1 MGPARRGSPARNLMQ
16 KRKLIVIGNGMAG
29 ARLLAELL
37 ARGGE
42 RYDITAF
49 GDEPGGAYNRI
60 LLSDVLNGSK
70 APTSIVTHPLD
81 WYERG
86 GVKLRAG
93 EKIVSIDRHNQ
104 TVKSDAGATDAF
116 DELVIATGSRALV
129 PPLEGL
135 ISASG
140 ERKKGVFAM
149 RTLADCHN
157 IAGYAAKVGRAA
169 VVGGGLLGLE
179 AARGL
184 MQHGAQVHLIHR
196 SSCLMSAQLDQNASD
211 LLRRQIEMM
220 GITVHLDKQTTGL
233 IGEEQVAG
241 LKFRDETEL
250 RCDMVVLACGI
261 TPNVELARESGLA
274 VERAIVV
281 DDGLEVAPH
290 IYAIGEC
297 AQHCGVTYG
306 LVAPVW
312 DQARVLAQRLSGQNP
327 DAQYQGS
334 NISTR
339 LKVMGVELASMGETR
354 EREGDEVI
362 QYVEARKGR
371 YKKLVIRDNRL
382 AGAILLGDARKAAM
396 LMQVFDSQM
405 ALPDERASLFFDIG
419 KAAVADVTTLADDA
433 TVCNC
438 NAVSAGTIR
447 DSIKGGADDLGKVMA
462 ATRAGTG
469 CGTCK
474 GLVKEFV
481 VRP

>member
-1 MGPARRGSPARNLMQ
+1 MS

-37 ARGGE
+37 ARAGG
-42 RYDITAF
+42 DKFQITVF

-70 APTSIVTHPLD
+70 VPDAIVTHPLD
-81 WYERG
+81 WYQRAG
-86 GVKLRAG
+86 IHLRAG
-93 EKIVSIDRHNQ
+93 ERIVEINRESQ
-104 TVKSDAGATDAF
+104 TVTSDGGTVYPF

-129 PPLEGL
+129 PPMTGL
-135 ISASG
+135 TTPGG
-140 ERKKGVFAM
+140 ERLKGVFVM
-149 RTLADCHN
+149 RTLTDCHN
-157 IAGYAAKVGRAA
+157 IAGYATKAQRAA
-169 VVGGGLLGLE
+169 VIGGGLLGLE

-211 LLRRQIEMM
+211 LLQRQIEMM
-220 GITVHLDKQTTGL
+220 GITVHLDKQTSGL
-233 IGEEQVAG
+233 LGNEQVSG
-241 LKFRDETEL
+241 LSFRDGTEL

-261 TPNVELARESGLA
+261 TPNVELAQGADLP

-281 DDGLEVAPH
+281 DDGLQVAPH
-290 IYAIGEC
+290 IYAVGEC
-297 AQHCGVTYG
+297 AQHRGITYG

-312 DQARVLAQRLSGQNP
+312 EQARVLAQRLSGQNP
-327 DAQYQGS
+327 DAKYGGS
-334 NISTR
+334 KTSTR
-339 LKVMGVELASMGETR
+339 LKVMGVELASMGEAR

-382 AGAILLGDARKAAM
+382 AGAVLLGDARKAAM
-396 LMQVFDSQM
+396 LMQMFDGQT
-405 ALPDERASLFFDIG
+405 ALPDERAALIFDIG

-438 NAVSAGTIR
+438 NAVDAGAIR
-447 DSIKGGADDLGKVMA
+447 CAIKDGADELSKVME

-474 GLVKEFV
+474 GLVKEFLAK
-481 VRP
+481 

>member
-1 MGPARRGSPARNLMQ
+1 MQ

-37 ARGGE
+37 ARGGGDK
-42 RYDITAF
+42 YQITVF

-70 APTSIVTHPLD
+70 APDSIVTHPLD

-86 GVKLRAG
+86 GVALRAG
-93 EKIVSIDRHNQ
+93 ERIVSIDRHHQ
-104 TVKSDAGATDAF
+104 TATSDKGAVESF
-116 DELVIATGSRALV
+116 DELVIATGSRALI
-129 PPLEGL
+129 PPLTGL
-135 ISASG
+135 QGASG
-140 ERKKGVFAM
+140 ARLKGVFAM

-157 IAGYAAKVGRAA
+157 IAGYAAKAGRAA
-169 VVGGGLLGLE
+169 VIGGGLLGLE

-196 SSCLMSAQLDQNASD
+196 SSCLMSAQLDQSASD
-211 LLRRQIEMM
+211 LLCNQIEMM
-220 GITVHLDKQTTGL
+220 GISVHLDKQTVGL
-233 IGEEQVAG
+233 NGDEQVTG
-241 LKFRDETEL
+241 LKFRDGTEL

-261 TPNVELARESGLA
+261 VPNVELARKAALP

-281 DDGLEVAPH
+281 DDGLQVAPH
-290 IYAIGEC
+290 IYAVGEC
-297 AQHCGVTYG
+297 AQHRGITYG

-312 DQARVLAQRLSGQNP
+312 EQARVLAQLLSGCNP
-327 DAQYQGS
+327 GAHYQGS
-334 NISTR
+334 NVSTR
-339 LKVMGVELASMGETR
+339 LKVMGVELASMGEAR
-354 EREGDEVI
+354 EREGDEVV
-362 QYVEARKGR
+362 QYTETRRGR
-371 YKKLVIRDNRL
+371 YKKLVIRDGRL

-396 LMQVFDSQM
+396 LMQVFESQM

-419 KAAVADVTTLADDA
+419 KTAVADVTTLADDA

-438 NAVSAGTIR
+438 NAVNAGTIR
-447 DSIKGGADDLGKVMA
+447 GAIKDGADDLAEIMA

-474 GLVKEFV
+474 GMVKEFLASV
-481 VRP
+481 K

>member
-1 MGPARRGSPARNLMQ
+1 MH

-37 ARGGE
+37 ARGGGDK
-42 RYDITAF
+42 YQITVF

-70 APTSIVTHPLD
+70 APDSIVTHPLD

-86 GVKLRAG
+86 GVSLRAG
-93 EKIVSIDRHNQ
+93 ERIAHIDRDNQ
-104 TVKSDAGATDAF
+104 TVTSDVGAVDHF

-129 PPLEGL
+129 PPLTGL
-135 ISASG
+135 QNASG
-140 ERKKGVFAM
+140 ARLKGVFAM

-157 IAGYAAKVGRAA
+157 IAGYAAKAGRAA

-211 LLRRQIEMM
+211 LLQGQIEMM
-220 GITVHLDKQTTGL
+220 GISVHLDKQTVGL
-233 IGEEQVAG
+233 NGDEQVTG
-241 LKFRDETEL
+241 LKFRDGTEL

-261 TPNVELARESGLA
+261 VPNVELAREAGLPLA
-274 VERAIVV
+274 RAIVV
-281 DDGLEVAPH
+281 DDGLQVAPH
-290 IYAIGEC
+290 IYAVGEC
-297 AQHCGVTYG
+297 AEHRGVTYG

-312 DQARVLAQRLSGQNP
+312 EQARVLAQRLSGQNP
-327 DAQYQGS
+327 RAEYHGS
-334 NISTR
+334 NVSTR
-339 LKVMGVELASMGETR
+339 LKVMGVELASMGEAR
-354 EREGDEVI
+354 EREGDEVV
-362 QYVEARKGR
+362 QYTEARRGR

-438 NAVSAGTIR
+438 NAVNAGTLRSAIR
-447 DSIKGGADDLGKVMA
+447 DGADDLPKLIA

-474 GLVKEFV
+474 GLVKEFLK
-481 VRP
+481 

>member
-1 MGPARRGSPARNLMQ
+1 MS

-37 ARGGE
+37 ARGGGE

-81 WYERG
+81 WYERN
-86 GVKLRAG
+86 GVSLRAG
-93 EKIVSIDRHNQ
+93 ERIVSVDRHNQ
-104 TVKSDAGATDAF
+104 TVTSDRGATQEF
-116 DELVIATGSRALV
+116 NELVIATGSRALV
-129 PPLEGL
+129 PPLDGL
-135 ISASG
+135 IGTSG
-140 ERKKGVFAM
+140 ERLKGVFAM

-169 VVGGGLLGLE
+169 VIGGGLLGLE

-184 MQHGAQVHLIHR
+184 MQHGAAVHLIHR
-196 SSCLMSAQLDQNASD
+196 SSCLMSAQLDQSASD

-233 IGEEQVAG
+233 LGAEQVAG
-241 LKFRDETEL
+241 LRFRDETEL

-261 TPNVELARESGLA
+261 TPNVELARESELP

-281 DDGLEVAPH
+281 NDALEVAPH

-297 AQHCGVTYG
+297 AQHRGTTYG

-312 DQARVLAQRLSGQNP
+312 EQARVLAQRLSGQNP
-327 DAQYQGS
+327 DAEYRGS
-334 NISTR
+334 NVSTR
-339 LKVMGVELASMGETR
+339 LKVMGVELASMGEAR
-354 EREGDEVI
+354 EREGDEVV
-362 QYVEARKGR
+362 QYLEARRGR
-371 YKKLVIRDNRL
+371 YKKLIIRDGKL

-396 LMQVFDSQM
+396 LMQVYDSQM

-419 KAAVADVTTLADDA
+419 KAAIADVTTLADDA

-438 NAVSAGTIR
+438 NAVNAGTLR
-447 DSIKGGADDLGKVMA
+447 GAIKGGADDLAKLMA
-462 ATRAGTG
+462 QTRAGTG

-474 GLVKEFV
+474 GLVKEFLGGAKLTAAK
-481 VRP
+481 

>member
-1 MGPARRGSPARNLMQ
+1 MS

-37 ARGGE
+37 ARGG
-42 RYDITAF
+42 DKFHITVF

-70 APTSIVTHPLD
+70 VPDSIVTHPLD
-81 WYERG
+81 WYQRG
-86 GVKLRAG
+86 GVTLRAG
-93 EKIVSIDRHNQ
+93 ERIVAIDREKQ
-104 TVKSDAGATDAF
+104 TVTSDNGAVESF

-129 PPLEGL
+129 PPMSGL
-135 ISASG
+135 TNENG
-140 ERKKGVFAM
+140 ERLKGVFVM

-157 IAGYAAKVGRAA
+157 IAGYAVKAGRAA
-169 VVGGGLLGLE
+169 VIGGGLLGLE

-196 SSCLMSAQLDQNASD
+196 SSCLMSAQLDQDASD
-211 LLRRQIEMM
+211 LLQRQIETM
-220 GITVHLDKQTTGL
+220 GISVHLNKQTSGLLGDEQVTGL
-233 IGEEQVAG
+233 TFVDG
-241 LKFRDETEL
+241 TEL

-261 TPNVELARESGLA
+261 VPNVELAQGAGLP

-281 DDGLEVAPH
+281 DDGLQVAPH
-290 IYAIGEC
+290 IYAVGEC
-297 AQHCGVTYG
+297 AQHRGQTYG

-312 DQARVLAQRLSGQNP
+312 EQARVLAQRLSGQSP
-327 DAQYQGS
+327 DAQYSGS
-334 NISTR
+334 QVSTR
-339 LKVMGVELASMGETR
+339 LKVMGVELASMGEAR

-382 AGAILLGDARKAAM
+382 AGAVLLGDARKAAM
-396 LMQVFDSQM
+396 LMQVFDGQM
-405 ALPDERASLFFDIG
+405 PLPDERASLIFDIG

-438 NAVSAGTIR
+438 NAVDAGTVRCAMR
-447 DSIKGGADDLGKVMA
+447 DGANDLPAIMN

-474 GLVKEFV
+474 GLVKEFLASGV
-481 VRP
+481 KV

>member
-1 MGPARRGSPARNLMQ
+1 MA

-37 ARGGE
+37 ARGGGE
-42 RYDITAF
+42 KYQITVW

-70 APTSIVTHPLD
+70 APDAIVTHPLD

-86 GVKLRAG
+86 NIELRAG
-93 EKIVSIDRHNQ
+93 QRIIAIDRENQ
-104 TVKSDAGATDAF
+104 TVTGDEGEIYPF
-116 DELVIATGSRALV
+116 DELVIATGSRALI
-129 PPLEGL
+129 PPMSGL
-135 ISASG
+135 TTPSG
-140 ERKKGVFAM
+140 ERLKGVFVM
-149 RTLADCHN
+149 RTLTDCHN
-157 IAGYAAKVGRAA
+157 IAGYATKAQRAA
-169 VVGGGLLGLE
+169 VIGGGLLGLE

-211 LLRRQIEMM
+211 LLQRQIEMM

-233 IGEEQVAG
+233 LGEQQVRG
-241 LKFRDETEL
+241 LSFRDGTEL

-261 TPNVELARESGLA
+261 EPNVELARAAGLP

-281 DDGLEVAPH
+281 DDGLQVAPH
-290 IYAIGEC
+290 IYAVGEC
-297 AQHCGVTYG
+297 AQHRGVTYG

-312 DQARVLAQRLSGQNP
+312 EQARVLAQRLSGHNP
-327 DAQYQGS
+327 DAKYGGS
-334 NISTR
+334 KTSTR
-339 LKVMGVELASMGETR
+339 LKVMGVELASMGEAR

-362 QYVEARKGR
+362 QYVEARRGR

-382 AGAILLGDARKAAM
+382 AGAVLLGDARKAAM
-396 LMQVFDSQM
+396 LMQVFDNQM
-405 ALPDERASLFFDIG
+405 ALPDERATLIFDIG

-438 NAVSAGTIR
+438 NAVDAGAIR
-447 DSIKGGADDLGKVMA
+447 CAIKDGAADLPKVMA

-474 GLVKEFV
+474 GLVKEFLAK
-481 VRP
+481 

>member
-1 MGPARRGSPARNLMQ
+1 MS

-37 ARGGE
+37 ARGGG
-42 RYDITAF
+42 DKFQITVF

-70 APTSIVTHPLD
+70 APDSIVTHPLD

-86 GVKLRAG
+86 NIELRAG
-93 EKIVSIDRHNQ
+93 EMITRINCENQ
-104 TVKSDAGATDAF
+104 TVTSDKGALESF
-116 DELVIATGSRALV
+116 DELVIATGSRALI
-129 PPLEGL
+129 PPMNGL
-135 ISASG
+135 VNESG
-140 ERKKGVFAM
+140 ERLKGVFVM
-149 RTLADCHN
+149 RTLGDCHN
-157 IAGYAAKVGRAA
+157 IAGYAAKAGRAA
-169 VVGGGLLGLE
+169 VIGGGLLGLE

-196 SSCLMSAQLDQNASD
+196 SSCLMSAQLDQKSSD
-211 LLRRQIEMM
+211 LLQNQIEMM
-220 GITVHLDKQTTGL
+220 GITVHMDKQTSGATGEPQVTGL
-233 IGEEQVAG
+233 TFKDG
-241 LKFRDETEL
+241 TEL

-261 TPNVELARESGLA
+261 VPNVELAREAGLP

-281 DDGLEVAPH
+281 DDGLRAAPH
-290 IYAIGEC
+290 IYAVGEC
-297 AQHCGVTYG
+297 AQHRGQTYG

-312 DQARVLAQRLSGQNP
+312 EQARVLAQRLSERNP
-327 DAQYQGS
+327 DAQYGGS
-334 NISTR
+334 KTSTR
-339 LKVMGVELASMGETR
+339 LKVMGVELASMGEAR

-382 AGAILLGDARKAAM
+382 AGAILLGDATKAAM
-396 LMQVFDSQM
+396 LMQVFDGQTP
-405 ALPDERASLFFDIG
+405 LPDERATLLFDIG

-438 NAVSAGTIR
+438 NAVDAGAIR
-447 DSIKGGADDLGKVMA
+447 CAIKDGASDLPKLMA

-474 GLVKEFV
+474 GLVKEFLAKV
-481 VRP
+481 